1 MAARGIKGAITV
13 TTNTESDILKET
25 KLLLSEMLAKNK
37 TDAEEVF
44 SIVFSV
50 TSDLDKQ
57 FPAVAARELGFIN
70 TPLLCTTEM
79 PVPGSL
85 KKVIR
90 VIMHVNTRK
99 QQKDIRHVYLKEA
112 AKLRPDLADAS

>member
-13 TTNTESDILKET
+13 NANTESDILKET

-57 FPAVAARELGFIN
+57 FPAVAARELGFTN

-79 PVPGSL
+79 PVPESL

-90 VIMHVNTRK
+90 VIMHINTSK
-99 QQKDIRHVYLKEA
+99 KQKDIRHVYLKEA